1 MAAVTSTLVALG
13 GVGLS
18 TAQAIKANKDM
29 KKASSQY
36 GMAMN
41 QLKQIKETNPFKGVQ
56 VPRLGFELAQQGQDQ
71 QTQQA
76 IAALQGTGAEGII
89 GGIGQLVGAGNE
101 AYLQQAAQANQT
113 QFQRDMA
120 QAEAGQGIEARRAE
134 REYNI
139 GTNEANDASLRRAE
153 SEANRNAAIGSA
165 FGSLGAAAEGIDKM
179 VGLYGKKSM
188 GQSELA
194 NKQWNPEQFNKFG
207 KVNGQDLD
215 FEALGGMSNKKFKG
229 WLSGLSSDQRNLL
242 YTQN

>member
-18 TAQAIKANKDM
+18 AAQAIKANKDM
-29 KKASSQY
+29 KKAASQY
-36 GMAMN
+36 DLAN
-41 QLKQIKETNPFKGVQ
+41 KNLKAIKETNQFKGVQ

-139 GTNEANDASLRRAE
+139 GTNEAMDASIRRSE

-165 FGSLGAAAEGIDKM
+165 FSALGTAAGGIDKM
-179 VGLYGKKSM
+179 IDLYKGTSANNLSGSTSKTLS
-188 GQSELA
+188 Q
-194 NKQWNPEQFNKFG
+194 NKQRKNIMTNVRGSGSVNPDIVTGDQS
-207 KVNGQDLD
+207 
-215 FEALGGMSNKKFKG
+215 SNT
-229 WLSGLSSDQRNLL
+229 GLTANNNYSWIP
-242 YTQN
+242 

>member
-29 KKASSQY
+29 KKAASQY
-36 GMAMN
+36 GMAQN
-41 QLKQIKETNPFKGVQ
+41 QLKQIKEINQFKGVQ

-71 QTQQA
+71 QTQQS
-76 IAALQGTGAEGII
+76 IAALQGVGAEGII
-89 GGIGQLVGAGNE
+89 GGIGQLVSAGNE

-120 QAEAGQGIEARRAE
+120 QAEAGQGIEARRAD

-139 GTNEANDASLRRAE
+139 GAQEAMDANMRRAQSE
-153 SEANRNAAIGSA
+153 SNRNAAIGSA
-165 FGSLGAAAEGIDKM
+165 FSSLGAAAGGIDKM
-179 VGLYGKKSM
+179 VGLYGKKDL
-188 GQSELA
+188 GQAGLA
-194 NKQWNPEQFNKFG
+194 TKQWNPDQFNKFG

-215 FEALGGMSNKKFKG
+215 FEALGGMSNKDFRKY
-229 WLSGLSSDQRNLL
+229 LSGLSTDQRNML
-242 YTQN
+242 YN

>member
-18 TAQAIKANKDM
+18 AAQAIKANKDM
-29 KKASSQY
+29 KKAASQY

-41 QLKQIKETNPFKGVQ
+41 NMKQIKEVNQFKGVQ

-101 AYLQQAAQANQT
+101 AYLGMAAQANQA
-113 QFQRDMA
+113 QYQRDMA

-139 GTNEANDASLRRAE
+139 GINDAIDASMRRSQAE
-153 SEANRNAAIGSA
+153 SNRNQAIGSA
-165 FGSLGAAAEGIDKM
+165 FSALGTAAGGLDKM
-179 VGLYGKKSM
+179 VGLYGNQKSAPAANAQRKSGM
-188 GQSELA
+188 GIGVLQNQQVPA
-194 NKQWNPEQFNKFG
+194 IADRNAHVWDYFQ
-207 KVNGQDLD
+207 
-215 FEALGGMSNKKFKG
+215 A
-229 WLSGLSSDQRNLL
+229 SGLNK
-242 YTQN
+242 

>member
-18 TAQAIKANKDM
+18 AAQAIKANKDM

-41 QLKQIKETNPFKGVQ
+41 NMKQIKEVNQFKGVQ
-56 VPRLGFELAQQGQDQ
+56 VPRMGFELAQQGQDQ

-101 AYLQQAAQANQT
+101 AYLQQAAQANQAEY
-113 QFQRDMA
+113 QRDMA

-139 GTNEANDASLRRAE
+139 GINDAMDASMRRAQSE
-153 SEANRNAAIGSA
+153 SNRNAAIGSA
-165 FGSLGAAAEGIDKM
+165 FSALGTAAGGIDKM
-179 VGLYGKKSM
+179 VGLYGKKSAPATSKTLTAKQQQKNIM
-188 GQSELA
+188 TNVRGSGSVDPNIVIGDQS
-194 NKQWNPEQFNKFG
+194 NNT
-207 KVNGQDLD
+207 
-215 FEALGGMSNKKFKG
+215 
-229 WLSGLSSDQRNLL
+229 GLSANNNWN
-242 YTQN
+242 Y

>member
-1 MAAVTSTLVALG
+1 MPAVTSTIVALG

-18 TAQAIKANKDM
+18 AAQAIKANKDM
-29 KKASSQY
+29 KKAASQY

-41 QLKQIKETNPFKGVQ
+41 QMKQIKETNQFKGVQ

-101 AYLQQAAQANQT
+101 AYLGMAAQANQA
-113 QFQRDMA
+113 QYQRDMA

-139 GTNEANDASLRRAE
+139 GAQDAWSASTQRAQAQE
-153 SEANRNAAIGSA
+153 NKNAAITGA
-165 FGSLGAAAEGIDKM
+165 FESLGAAAGGIDKM
-179 VGLYGKKSM
+179 VGLYGEQKKAAATS
-188 GQSELA
+188 GKALQAKSKYDIVLGEQDKNTGLA
-194 NKQWNPEQFNKFG
+194 P
-207 KVNGQDLD
+207 
-215 FEALGGMSNKKFKG
+215 SNY
-229 WLSGLSSDQRNLL
+229 WGLSSPTNN
-242 YTQN
+242 YKPFG

>member
-18 TAQAIKANKDM
+18 AAQAIKANKDM

-41 QLKQIKETNPFKGVQ
+41 NMKQIKEVNQFKGVQ

-101 AYLQQAAQANQT
+101 AYLGLSAQANQAEY
-113 QFQRDMA
+113 QRDMA

-139 GTNEANDASLRRAE
+139 GINDAMDASMRRAQSE
-153 SEANRNAAIGSA
+153 SNRNQAIGSA
-165 FGSLGAAAEGIDKM
+165 FSALGTAAGGIDKM
-179 VGLYGKKSM
+179 AGLYKSTPLGAEAQRIPGM
-188 GQSELA
+188 GIGVL
-194 NKQWNPEQFNKFG
+194 KQAPTTKPKAKTTPAFG
-207 KVNGQDLD
+207 IPGASLNSI
-215 FEALGGMSNKKFKG
+215 LGLG
-229 WLSGLSSDQRNLL
+229 
-242 YTQN
+242 

>member
-18 TAQAIKANKDM
+18 AAQAIKANKDM
-29 KKASSQY
+29 KKAASQY
-36 GMAMN
+36 GMAVNNM
-41 QLKQIKETNPFKGVQ
+41 KQIKEVNQFKGVQ

-101 AYLQQAAQANQT
+101 AYLGMAAQANQA
-113 QFQRDMA
+113 QYQRDMA

-139 GTNEANDASLRRAE
+139 GANDAIDASMRRSQAE
-153 SEANRNAAIGSA
+153 SNRNQAIGSA
-165 FGSLGAAAEGIDKM
+165 FSALGTAAGGIDKM
-179 VGLYGKKSM
+179 VGLYGNQKSAPAL
-188 GQSELA
+188 SKTLSA
-194 NKQWNPEQFNKFG
+194 KQQP
-207 KVNGQDLD
+207 NGIMTNTR
-215 FEALGGMSNKKFKG
+215 G
-229 WLSGLSSDQRNLL
+229 SGLVDPNLVLGDQSSNTGLSANNSWI
-242 YTQN
+242 Y